1 MAVKNKTFIQA
12 LTLVAAVALGY
23 LLWLSWR
30 PVEIVAVHQRDH
42 FSDVLVKSFP
52 VTDRGKI
59 TWWLEN
65 KERLKAS
72 YHIPKPA
79 SYGGYTITFWLFGEG
94 YKERGK
100 YDRLCFDDMQR
111 EKNCIEKEAVFA
123 VRHYNSKKTYFIVFD
138 GRYLLKDNGE
148 IVEVPRD

>member
-1 MAVKNKTFIQA
+1 MTVKNKRFIQA
-12 LTLVAAVALGY
+12 LALVAAVALGY

-59 TWWLEN
+59 MWWLKN

-72 YHIPKPA
+72 YGIPKPA
-79 SYGGYTITFWLFGEG
+79 SYGSFNITFWLFGEG
-94 YKERGK
+94 YKK
-100 YDRLCFDDMQR
+100 YRYDELCFTDLHRD
-111 EKNCIEKEAVFA
+111 KNCIDKNPLFT
-123 VRHYNSKKTYFIVFD
+123 VRRFDQKDILFITYE
-138 GRYLLKDNGE
+138 GRYKLSENGE